1 MNEIE
6 EIKAAMSGGNVS
18 EEQVVSACKA
28 IVAECDTLR
37 ERVED
42 MAEELDAARAELEAV
57 QQASEDA
64 FIEDLKCSGKLAP
77 KDEALEGTWRGMFK
91 NDPDGARLMAKNMP
105 GKDDEN
111 IAGGKAGSV
120 EDGRSAAEMFQD
132 DLECI
137 NK

>member
-105 GKDDEN
+105 GKNDEN